1 MNWTEFP
8 LLFGAADGE
17 DTDDSPDLDTGGEST
32 TVRTLSAEE
41 IDSMVAR
48 ASSRGSR
55 KAMKDLAS
63 ELGFDTAGALKEWVS
78 EQREKADAAK
88 SEEQRVLEE
97 ARAASQDAAQQRREL
112 ANERLALRI
121 ERAVIRAG
129 VSDPKKSSR
138 IATLVKADI
147 NSEIDLDEDDAAWDT
162 PIADAIESVK
172 SDAPELF
179 NQRAG
184 FGSGDGGATGGS
196 TADDE
201 EQTRAAQEE
210 QWTKEYAAKGWS

>member
-1 MNWTEFP
+1 M
-8 LLFGAADGE
+8 
-17 DTDDSPDLDTGGEST
+17 
-32 TVRTLSAEE
+32 
-41 IDSMVAR
+41 
-48 ASSRGSR
+48 
-55 KAMKDLAS
+55 
-63 ELGFDTAGALKEWVS
+63 
-78 EQREKADAAK
+78 
-88 SEEQRVLEE
+88 
-97 ARAASQDAAQQRREL
+97 
-112 ANERLALRI
+112 
-121 ERAVIRAG
+121 IRAG

-210 QWTKEYAAKGWS
+210 QWKREYAAKGWS